1 MNRILIAI
9 HMRLGPRPIRFSR
22 HDLHLAESFRIC
34 PAVKVP
40 KYPGF
45 IKTKLFPVR
54 PSSPFRY
61 KYHTLSSLHKG
72 SVPVLKKHLIF
83 FRYRAMAHD
92 AGPHDPN
99 IDSSLTLNSPTGVA
113 SPADTV
119 SQNLQV
125 IEQPPDQSFL
135 EQEDTSAQLTHQ
147 VEQSTQQQYT
157 PARLFQATGDVRSL
171 SRSDISPSGFSVQ
184 IYDRHVH
191 SWIPDINFSDI
202 AIRGQLYILWKTAW
216 QERTSPIDRDAILEA
231 AALTLKDIEKDN
243 KKWERNYSAARRRD
257 WHPNFTA
264 FYDDVFKGQW
274 PHKIWPSQGALPE
287 PPRFLAE
294 MARKLT
300 KNAGVGAGMSIHQ
313 PGLTAGEGEASMS
326 PVALR
331 TLKLRVIELE
341 GINQA
346 LREDLERNEEARR
359 IVMQENT
366 QLKAQFDEI
375 RQKINI
381 S

>member
-1 MNRILIAI
+1 
-9 HMRLGPRPIRFSR
+9 
-22 HDLHLAESFRIC
+22 
-34 PAVKVP
+34 
-40 KYPGF
+40 
-45 IKTKLFPVR
+45 
-54 PSSPFRY
+54 
-61 KYHTLSSLHKG
+61 
-72 SVPVLKKHLIF
+72 
-83 FRYRAMAHD
+83 MAHD

-113 SPADTV
+113 SPAYTV
-119 SQNLQV
+119 SQDLQL
-125 IEQPPDQSFL
+125 IEQPPNQSFL
-135 EQEDTSAQLTHQ
+135 EQEDTSARTEQ

-171 SRSDISPSGFSVQ
+171 SRSDTSPSGFSVQ

-231 AALTLKDIEKDN
+231 AGLTLRDIEKDN
-243 KKWERNYSAARRRD
+243 KKWERNYWAARRRD

-274 PHKIWPSQGALPE
+274 AHKIWPSQSALPE

-300 KNAGVGAGMSIHQ
+300 KNAGVGAGTNIHQ
-313 PGLTAGEGEASMS
+313 QGLTAGDGEASMS

-341 GINQA
+341 GINQG
-346 LREDLERNEEARR
+346 LREDLARSDEARA
-359 IVMQENT
+359 ILMQENIE
-366 QLKAQFDEI
+366 LKARFDEI
-375 RQKINI
+375 REKISI